1 MAPGEVDDVER
12 ARLLAALNGR
22 LVAFHRDGDER
33 AVRDPEA
40 VREAQALLDVVR
52 NSPVDG
58 AVQVAVGHLYWA
70 RFASARRTTASADG
84 DRRSALAHFSAVHED
99 HPEVIPDEACAVL
112 DRIADRKA
120 LASDLMDRAAAEH
133 NGRALDQAVA
143 ILREVVDELG
153 EEDPTLPVPLSE
165 LAVAL
170 DWRHKFTGRVEEIE
184 AAMTVIDRAV
194 ALTHP
199 DDEERSRRGHLRK
212 WLLVTR
218 YDQFRRLADLE
229 EAIRVGHEL
238 LDDAQPDDPDLGSM
252 LGDFVALYSRRYR
265 RTHAIADLDSG
276 IDFGRRALAVLA
288 GRESEPAV
296 ASLVDD
302 IAVALRDRG
311 ERTGSTADLDEAVD
325 LGRQAVADFPA
336 NHADHVGLSS
346 RLSESLRRAGEANRS
361 VELLQ
366 EALRVATAVL
376 RRASERTHPAV
387 PGFRQN
393 VGLCHLGLGRLE
405 ADATQIEQGVA
416 ALRTAHREDP
426 ASAAIRSDLGIALAA
441 LAEYSTSNAALLDEA
456 IELHSAAVGEALD
469 DPATAQLRI
478 NLAAALRTRN
488 ERDEIAADRTR
499 AIELFRSVAVDE
511 TVSTRL
517 RLIAARSW
525 GMLVAEVA
533 EVGDWA
539 VASHALGLAVDLLT
553 RVSAPNL
560 ARSDQERQ
568 LIAEPGLVAEAV
580 AAALEVGDV
589 DRAAELFEQGRG
601 VLTAHALDLR
611 TDVGRL
617 AARDP
622 DLADAF
628 LRLRDAL
635 DADGL
640 DRDDRHLWA
649 DRWQT
654 VLREIRALPG
664 FADFLLPLTAARI
677 RAATVAGPL
686 VMVNVARRRSDALVV
701 RPDSVTLVR
710 LPLRWAAM
718 ESNVLAFVVAIE
730 VLGRAERGSDQAR
743 RANEQVDAALRWAW
757 QTVAGP
763 VLAHLGLDGPH
774 AAGHRRPRMWWMPSA
789 LLNFLPLHAAIPP
802 DDIEYPHSVLDVV
815 VSSYTPTVRSL
826 AQARER
832 TARTVEGLGPLVV
845 AMEHTPGQRHL
856 PGVAAEARFIR
867 DEIPGTVC
875 LVDDEAEW
883 SAVREQLP
891 ARAWVHFSCH
901 GTSDRTN
908 PSASHLLLAGAAPL
922 ALLEI
927 ARQRLDADLAFLS
940 ACSTGAPGLALVD
953 ESLHIAGA
961 FQLAGYRHV
970 VAAMWPILDAV
981 ARRVVERVYA
991 MIRPGS
997 PSVDHLA
1004 VIVHDAVLMTR
1015 TRYPAE
1021 PALWAAFVHFGP

>member
-1 MAPGEVDDVER
+1 
-12 ARLLAALNGR
+12 
-22 LVAFHRDGDER
+22 VAFHRDGDER
-33 AVRDPEA
+33 AVRHPEA
-40 VREAQALLDVVR
+40 AREARALLDVVR

-84 DRRSALAHFSAVHED
+84 DRRSALAHFSAVHDD
-99 HPEVIPDEACAVL
+99 HPEVIPGEARAVL

-120 LASDLMDRAAAEH
+120 LASNLMDRAAAEH
-133 NGRALDQAVA
+133 SERSLDQAVA

-170 DWRHKFTGRVEEIE
+170 DWRHKITGRVEEIG

-199 DDEERSRRGHLRK
+199 DDEERPRRLHLRK

-218 YDQFRRLADLE
+218 YDQFRGVADLE
-229 EAIRVGHEL
+229 EAISVGHEL
-238 LDDAQPDDPDLGSM
+238 LDGAQPDDPDLGFV
-252 LGDFVALYSRRYR
+252 LGDFVALYSRRYQ
-265 RTHAIADLDSG
+265 RTQAIADLDRG
-276 IDFGRRALAVLA
+276 IDFGRRALAVFA
-288 GRESEPAV
+288 GRESEPGV

-311 ERTGSTADLDEAVD
+311 ERTGRTADLDEAVD
-325 LGRQAVADFPA
+325 LGRQAVADYPA
-336 NHADHVGLSS
+336 DDADHVGMSS
-346 RLSESLRRAGEANRS
+346 RLGESLRRAGEARRS
-361 VELLQ
+361 VELLR

-416 ALRTAHREDP
+416 ALRTAHAEDP
-426 ASAAIRSDLGIALAA
+426 ANAAIRSDLGIALAA
-441 LAEYSTSNAALLDEA
+441 LAEHSDNHAALLDEA

-469 DPATAQLRI
+469 DPSTAQLRI

-488 ERDEIAADRTR
+488 ERDETEAGRSR
-499 AIELFRSVAVDE
+499 AVELFRSVAVQE
-511 TVSTRL
+511 AVSTRL
-517 RLIAARSW
+517 RLIGARSW
-525 GMLVAEVA
+525 GMLAA
-533 EVGDWA
+533 DVGDWA
-539 VASHALGLAVDLLT
+539 VANHALGLAVDLLT

-560 ARSDQERQ
+560 ERDDQERQ
-568 LIAEPGLVAEAV
+568 LMAEPGLVAEAV

-617 AARDP
+617 VERDP
-622 DLADAF
+622 NLADAF

-635 DADGL
+635 DADGP

-654 VLREIRALPG
+654 LLGKIRALPG
-664 FADFLLPLTAARI
+664 FADFLLPLTVARI
-677 RAATVAGPL
+677 RAAAAAGPL

-710 LPLRWAAM
+710 LPLRWATM

-743 RANEQVDAALRWAW
+743 RANDQVDAALRWAW
-757 QTVAGP
+757 QAVAGP
-763 VLAHLGLDGPH
+763 VLAHLGLDGPRV
-774 AAGHRRPRMWWMPSA
+774 AGGRRPRMWWMPSA

-802 DDIEYPHSVLDVV
+802 DDVEHPRSVLDVV

-826 AQARER
+826 VQSRER
-832 TARTVEGLGPLVV
+832 TARAVEGLGPLVV

-856 PGVAAEARFIR
+856 PGVSAEARFIQ

-875 LVDDEAEW
+875 LIDEEAEW
-883 SAVREQLP
+883 TAVREQLP
-891 ARAWVHFSCH
+891 HRAWVHFSCH

-908 PSASHLLLAGAAPL
+908 PSASHLLLARAAPL
-922 ALLEI
+922 ELLEI

-940 ACSTGAPGLALVD
+940 ACSTGTPGLALVD

-970 VAAMWPILDAV
+970 VAAMWPIVDTV

-991 MIRPGS
+991 LIRPGS

-1004 VIVHDAVLMTR
+1004 TIVHDAVLLMR
-1015 TRYPAE
+1015 RRYPAE